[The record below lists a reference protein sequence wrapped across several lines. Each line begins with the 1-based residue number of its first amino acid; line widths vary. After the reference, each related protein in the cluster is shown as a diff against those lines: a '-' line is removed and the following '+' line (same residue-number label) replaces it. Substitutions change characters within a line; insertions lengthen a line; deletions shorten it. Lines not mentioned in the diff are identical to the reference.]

1 MDGVYQCGMM
11 PAILCLLCC
20 LIVLLDRRVM
30 AASDVIQP
38 GLLSSSWPAAG
49 VGDRSLLK
57 HSGGRRISKSLL
69 LTDPSNRLERSLLF
83 GSENN
88 IVGGGQSSSSSCG
101 EPSEISENTII
112 RTKDSRALGARFLNE
127 TSLGPD
133 SRDRCLDLCCAF
145 HGCNVAVYEEKV
157 IHYDIECFFIN

>member
-1 MDGVYQCGMM
+1 
-11 PAILCLLCC
+11 
-20 LIVLLDRRVM
+20 M

-88 IVGGGQSSSSSCG
+88 IGGGGQSSNCG

-157 IHYDIECFFIN
+157 IYTGDIEYFHILTF